1 MLKVIQNK
9 FQLKS
14 YFMKKQKIFKIYSI
28 MRSNE
33 NLGWVGVAKS
43 KPFDTNDICHIIE
56 HVCFKQGVP
65 ALRYLLR
72 E

>member
-14 YFMKKQKIFKIYSI
+14 YFMEKQKIFKIYHQNI

-33 NLGWVGVAKS
+33 NLG
-43 KPFDTNDICHIIE
+43 
-56 HVCFKQGVP
+56 
-65 ALRYLLR
+65 
-72 E
+72 

>member
-33 NLGWVGVAKS
+33 NLG
-43 KPFDTNDICHIIE
+43 
-56 HVCFKQGVP
+56 
-65 ALRYLLR
+65 
-72 E
+72 